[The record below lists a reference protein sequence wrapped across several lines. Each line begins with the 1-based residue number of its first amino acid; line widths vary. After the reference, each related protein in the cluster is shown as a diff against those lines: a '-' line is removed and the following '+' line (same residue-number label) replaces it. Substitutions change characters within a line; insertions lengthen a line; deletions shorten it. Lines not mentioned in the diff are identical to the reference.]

1 MSGFIEK
8 HFMEPQRRIK
18 ALHFEE
24 LTLPGGE
31 VVFLGDSITEGG
43 MWHEWFPGLPIVN
56 RGIGGDTTDGVLRRL
71 HSAIQHPSKVF
82 LLIGT
87 NDFAFRRPEADT
99 LANARQIVQRIR
111 EAAPDAELVIQSVMP
126 RKRKYRD
133 RIERLNAE
141 YRALAQEFGATYLD
155 LWPMLSDAAGELR
168 AEFTLD
174 GLHLNGAGYRVWVEA
189 LSPYVRSPERF
200 ASRQADTE
208 LR

>member
-8 HFMEPQRRIK
+8 HFMEPQRRMK
-18 ALHFEE
+18 ALQFEE
-24 LTLPGGE
+24 LTLHGGE
-31 VVFLGDSITEGG
+31 IVFLGDSITEGG
-43 MWHEWFPGLPIVN
+43 SWHEWFPGQPIVN

-71 HSAIQHPSKVF
+71 HSAIRNPSKVF
-82 LLIGT
+82 ILIGT
-87 NDFAFRRPEADT
+87 NDFAFRRPEGDT
-99 LANARQIVQRIR
+99 LANARLIVQRIR

-141 YRALAQEFGATYLD
+141 YRALALVFDATYLD
-155 LWPMLSDAAGELR
+155 LWPLLGDEADELR

-189 LSPYVRSPERF
+189 LAPYVRSPERF
-200 ASRQADTE
+200 APQQADTE